1 MPSFF
6 YTALDPRGKTVKGT
20 ISGATI
26 TEAARTL
33 RSWGLSITALEE
45 AGDPDEGAS
54 APSPDLLT
62 SLSFVTQA
70 DVVLLLKQMAAM
82 LRSGISLVPTL
93 SLLERQTSR
102 RKLKFILARLRS
114 EVETGKPLSEAM
126 ALFPRTFPS
135 LLISMVKVG
144 ETTGLLETSLERVAA
159 LWEEKLG
166 LFRRILSTLIYPAL
180 VFAAA
185 LGAVAFLVGYVVPKL
200 TPFVKSMGGK
210 LTWNVEILLAAGASF
225 PVLAPKIFAG
235 VALVAGLFGL
245 LHYLPGPRYYLDL
258 AKLRLPLIGSVFTS
272 ALVVHFAR
280 TFSLLLESGVPV
292 LDSLRITEESAS
304 NYAAKKVLREMAERV
319 LEGENLSAPLLNATR
334 VFPPVVGT
342 SVRVGE
348 ETGGVDTSLAMVA
361 RMYQELL
368 EVRLKQLVNLIE
380 PALIIFLGGI
390 VAFVASAMICA
401 IISSYGRLAG

>member
-1 MPSFF
+1 
-6 YTALDPRGKTVKGT
+6 
-20 ISGATI
+20 
-26 TEAARTL
+26 
-33 RSWGLSITALEE
+33 
-45 AGDPDEGAS
+45 
-54 APSPDLLT
+54 
-62 SLSFVTQA
+62 
-70 DVVLLLKQMAAM
+70 M

-114 EVETGKPLSEAM
+114 EVEEGKPLSEAM
-126 ALFPRTFPS
+126 SLFPRTFPS
-135 LLISMVKVG
+135 LLLSMVKVG

-166 LFRRILSTLIYPAL
+166 LFRRILSTLLYPTL

-210 LTWNVEILLAAGASF
+210 LTWNVELLLAASASF
-225 PVLAPKIFAG
+225 PTLAPKILA
-235 VALVAGLFGL
+235 VAGLVAAVFAL
-245 LHYLPGPRYYLDL
+245 LHCFPGPRYYLDL
-258 AKLRLPLIGSVFTS
+258 TKLRLPLIGSVLTS

-280 TFSLLLESGVPV
+280 TFSLLLESGVPL
-292 LDSLRITEESAS
+292 LDSLRITEESTS

-380 PALIIFLGGI
+380 PSLIIFLGGI